1 MLVSLRKRAR
11 KKFEIGV
18 IAYCHTQVFL
28 AMAKLAVAAIRL
40 LNNEKN
46 SINI

>member
-1 MLVSLRKRAR
+1 MPMSPRKRAR